1 MMVGSYSPSELI
13 TNGNDAN
20 RTKNMEI
27 TTSTLDG
34 TIVKAGETFSFCNT
48 VGPATSSKGY
58 LKADI
63 YEIRPITPY
72 PEAYNATVDL
82 AREQLRQNAR
92 PAIQKDVPDL
102 SQYSAI
108 LLGTP
113 NWWSH
118 VAMPVFT
125 FMDQND
131 LSGKVVLPFVSHGGG
146 GMSGCEHD
154 IRNKYPKADV
164 PKQLPSKEGRF
175 LLTKHELF
183 HPLPLRISS
192 QWGYR

>member
-1 MMVGSYSPSELI
+1 MLTRKEFLKAILLAAAAGSTTLVQAQTASKTLVVYYSWS
-13 TNGNDAN
+13 GNTREMAQAIA
-20 RTKNMEI
+20 KE
-27 TTSTLDG
+27 
-34 TIVKAGETFSFCNT
+34 
-48 VGPATSSKGY
+48 

-63 YEIRPITPY
+63 YEIRTVTPY

-102 SQYSAI
+102 SQYSTI

-131 LSGKVVLPFVSHGGG
+131 LSGKVILPFVTHGGG
-146 GMSGCEHD
+146 GMSSCERD

-164 PKQLPSKEGRF
+164 REGLAVYGSSFSLDEIRQWLKTNK
-175 LLTKHELF
+175 LL
-183 HPLPLRISS
+183 
-192 QWGYR
+192 

>member
-1 MMVGSYSPSELI
+1 MVTRKEFLKAILLAAAAGSTTLVQAQTASKTLVIYYSWS
-13 TNGNDAN
+13 GNTRAMAEAIA
-20 RTKNMEI
+20 KE
-27 TTSTLDG
+27 
-34 TIVKAGETFSFCNT
+34 
-48 VGPATSSKGY
+48 

-102 SQYSAI
+102 SQYSTI